1 MKSALSSQEILIQ
14 SRASLWQ
21 SINLP
26 ELWRY
31 RELIYFLSLRDIK
44 VRYKQAVFGIAWV
57 VAQPLFTVLTY
68 TFLFGKVA
76 KMASDGLPYSVFV
89 FAALVPWTY
98 FTSAT
103 SKGSMSLV
111 GSGSLFSKVYFPRLV
126 IPLAAVLSGLV
137 DYIISFICMA
147 LVLAYYGM
155 YPTWGWLVGIPVV
168 TCWIL
173 LLSSGVSFWLG
184 ALNVKY
190 RDVGHIIPFL
200 IQVWMFAT
208 PILYSWSVIPERF
221 QVWIKLNPMVG
232 LIEAFRAILFSRTV
246 DVSNIGISILITMII
261 FVSGMIYF
269 AKTERS
275 FADII

>member
-1 MKSALSSQEILIQ
+1 MSNSITQSEIFIGNR
-14 SRASLWQ
+14 SSLWQ
-21 SINLP
+21 ALNLH
-26 ELWRY
+26 ELWKY

-57 VAQPLFTVLTY
+57 IAQPLFTGLTY

-103 SKGSMSLV
+103 NKGSMSLV
-111 GSGSLFSKVYFPRLV
+111 GSGALFSKVYFPRLV
-126 IPLAAVLSGLV
+126 IPLAAVFSGLV
-137 DYIISFICMA
+137 DYLISFVCMGVVLFFFGIYPQWDWLIGLP
-147 LVLAYYGM
+147 LVTL
-155 YPTWGWLVGIPVV
+155 
-168 TCWIL
+168 WIFT
-173 LLSSGVSFWLG
+173 LSSGVSFWLG

-190 RDVGHIIPFL
+190 RDVGHVIPFM

-208 PILYSWSVIPERF
+208 PILYSITVIPERF
-221 QVWIKLNPMVG
+221 QTWAKLNPMLG
-232 LIEAFRAILFSRTV
+232 LIETYRSIIFGRNFDWS
-246 DVSNIGISILITMII
+246 SIGISLTVTLIVFI
-261 FVSGMIYF
+261 SGMIYF

-275 FADII
+275 FADVI